1 MARGDGGKAV
11 VKKEEVRSDICCRQ
25 GICKTTG
32 GLRVYSDAI
41 MKSSLLVLP
50 AALLV
55 AGAAGFIADRNSQSG
70 TTASRTGET
79 GSPAA
84 TRSSRALHPSA
95 AQSQRTERGA
105 RQGERFHTMPASQRL
120 ARLETILR
128 GENALD
134 RNRALLEYVEQ
145 LGPGDFEEAVAH
157 FRSLGLTETRL
168 GEYSLLLSAWAKTD
182 PIGALAYA
190 KENTGNRFATDTI
203 LTTWASLDPLSAIQ
217 WAESNHDGDDAN
229 PNMVGV
235 IRGIAASDPD
245 LATRLLTE
253 MPRSRERGSAL
264 DAVLPHLL
272 AQGDDTA
279 RTWIKSIDDDSLRNG
294 AMARVAERFAQTDP
308 AGTVSWL
315 LENPGEAT
323 QRSMDDVYR
332 TWMRDNPD
340 AAIGSLATL
349 PAGEARSDA
358 LRGVVSAVSSSNPTM
373 AISLMDRHAAD
384 VDDSVVRNFVWRSYD
399 TDPAAAA
406 SQIARISEERHQFHM
421 YRRVLDSWMEN
432 DPNSASAWIRSNTLP
447 DNVMQHLQ
455 QQSEARP

>member
-1 MARGDGGKAV
+1 M
-11 VKKEEVRSDICCRQ
+11 
-25 GICKTTG
+25 
-32 GLRVYSDAI
+32 
-41 MKSSLLVLP
+41 LVLP

-55 AGAAGFIADRNSQSG
+55 AGTAGFIAGRNSQPGDANSP
-70 TTASRTGET
+70 SGET
-79 GSPAA
+79 SGPAA
-84 TRSSRALHPSA
+84 TRSSRAIHPA
-95 AQSQRTERGA
+95 AAENLRTERGS
-105 RQGERFHTMPASQRL
+105 RQGERLQTMPASQRL
-120 ARLETILR
+120 ARLEAIMR

-134 RNRALLEYVEQ
+134 RNHALLEYIRQ

-157 FRSLGLTETRL
+157 FRGLGLTETRL
-168 GEYSLLLSAWAKTD
+168 SEYSLLLSAWAKND

-229 PNMVGV
+229 PNMIGV
-235 IRGIAASDPD
+235 IRGIAGSDPD

-253 MPRSRERGSAL
+253 MPRSRERGAAL

-272 AQGDDTA
+272 AQGNDNTRA
-279 RTWIKSIDDDSLRNG
+279 WIDSIDDDSLRNG
-294 AMARVAERFAQTDP
+294 AMMRLAERFAQTDP

-332 TWMRDNPD
+332 TWTRDNPD
-340 AAIGSLATL
+340 AAIGSLSTL
-349 PAGEARSDA
+349 PPGEARSDA
-358 LRGVVSAVSSSNPTM
+358 LRGVVSTVSASDPAA

-384 VDDSVVRNFVWRSYD
+384 IDDNVVRSFVWRSFN

-406 SQIARISEERHQFHM
+406 SQIARISDERDQSST
-421 YRRVLDSWMEN
+421 YRRVLDYWMER
-432 DPNSASAWIRSNTLP
+432 DPNNASAWIRSNALP
-447 DNVMQHLQ
+447 DDVVQHLQ
-455 QQSEARP
+455 RQSEARP